1 MSDLTFVADTIV
13 YLPIILLSLGLLIGI
28 GYIIYYY
35 REHKSVPPSVLI
47 ITNGIIKILKLL
59 IVTPIKLLLQFIW
72 WLFPIFPDTRAS
84 PQFGYVRLGAWDDV
98 NRARSISLLLTLI
111 YVITTILIYVY
122 GYPSL
127 LQDYS
132 TITNCALI
140 VLGFIFLILC
150 FISFNRDIHNG
161 NPTDPW
167 PTGDGDGLADKR
179 ANWLFRNGGTYLFYT
194 IALSLMMAI
203 LTVLIYFIS
212 KYGLLSLTG
221 TSVLLCLGVIG
232 AMFAVYQIIKSTT
245 FFSKNIAGNPWL
257 YKLFYVFFIIPC
269 LFFDTVRYLYIQFRG
284 TPKVV
289 YIVFGLQLLF
299 ALLYIIVPM
308 IINYVYTAMPPEKTF
323 NGERIKRKIN
333 SLKSSNIQIEK
344 TIKNIKKMTLNNYDH
359 KILQSNI
366 ADQPWWVEEIVKN
379 LSPIP
384 DSGWK
389 KIISK
394 SYNNPKNEEELKKFL
409 IDYGYKDSE
418 MCDDD
423 DYIKDKEKCKKK
435 IEIMIKYIQNI
446 TPELVRLQNQH
457 LENTENISQLTTKL
471 KTTGLSDKAKVLLA
485 DPVYLKT
492 KKIISDFGTLKQ
504 DDFEIDYKYNYTI
517 SGWFFIRA
525 QPPNFGESYGKY
537 TSILN
542 YGGKPNILYNGKL
555 NKLKIKMNNGKDQKP
570 IVHIIK
576 DFPLQTWTN
585 IVVTYNG
592 GTLDIF
598 LNSKMIASIPNVVPY
613 MNTDPLT
620 IGEDNGIGGGVCNV
634 VYFPNVISLE
644 RIKINYNALK
654 NTNPPVISP
663 SNI

>member
-1 MSDLTFVADTIV
+1 
-13 YLPIILLSLGLLIGI
+13 
-28 GYIIYYY
+28 
-35 REHKSVPPSVLI
+35 
-47 ITNGIIKILKLL
+47 
-59 IVTPIKLLLQFIW
+59 
-72 WLFPIFPDTRAS
+72 
-84 PQFGYVRLGAWDDV
+84 
-98 NRARSISLLLTLI
+98 
-111 YVITTILIYVY
+111 
-122 GYPSL
+122 
-127 LQDYS
+127 
-132 TITNCALI
+132 
-140 VLGFIFLILC
+140 
-150 FISFNRDIHNG
+150 
-161 NPTDPW
+161 
-167 PTGDGDGLADKR
+167 
-179 ANWLFRNGGTYLFYT
+179 
-194 IALSLMMAI
+194 
-203 LTVLIYFIS
+203 
-212 KYGLLSLTG
+212 
-221 TSVLLCLGVIG
+221 
-232 AMFAVYQIIKSTT
+232 
-245 FFSKNIAGNPWL
+245 
-257 YKLFYVFFIIPC
+257 
-269 LFFDTVRYLYIQFRG
+269 
-284 TPKVV
+284 
-289 YIVFGLQLLF
+289 
-299 ALLYIIVPM
+299 
-308 IINYVYTAMPPEKTF
+308 
-323 NGERIKRKIN
+323 
-333 SLKSSNIQIEK
+333 
-344 TIKNIKKMTLNNYDH
+344 
-359 KILQSNI
+359 
-366 ADQPWWVEEIVKN
+366 
-379 LSPIP
+379 
-384 DSGWK
+384 
-389 KIISK
+389 
-394 SYNNPKNEEELKKFL
+394 
-409 IDYGYKDSE
+409 

-435 IEIMIKYIQNI
+435 LETMIKYIQNI
-446 TPELVRLQNQH
+446 TPELVRLQNQL
-457 LENTENISQLTTKL
+457 LENTENILQLNKKL

-517 SGWFFIRA
+517 SSWFFIRA